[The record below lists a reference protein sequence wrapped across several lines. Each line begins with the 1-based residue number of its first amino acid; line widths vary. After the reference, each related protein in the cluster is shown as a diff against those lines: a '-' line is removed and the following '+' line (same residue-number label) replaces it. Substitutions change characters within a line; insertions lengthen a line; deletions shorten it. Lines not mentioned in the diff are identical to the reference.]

1 MGIFGGGAKPEEEFM
16 GPFGG
21 GAKPEEESMGL
32 ISVFKGT
39 GGK

>member
-1 MGIFGGGAKPEEEFM
+1 MGSFGGGAKPEEESI

-32 ISVFKGT
+32 ISVFEGT